1 MADMVQTT
9 SQQEAADNLFR
20 ALDIITSKRLSS
32 LAFDSTQ
39 VCVIE
44 SIENE
49 KNGEYK
55 VTDGASTYIAYGDAG
70 YLKGQKVM
78 VRIPNNDME
87 GQKTITGL
95 YRSKNNE
102 QVVYVSALDNFIDVT
117 NNLMEDNISS
127 SLKANHALERTIVLW
142 ELTDISYKGY
152 DRLGIGGKFKTLLD
166 SKTVQGTYGLRLDV
180 LSKTESGL
188 SENYSYYLDSS
199 DMYGNPYIYSTFFK
213 QEQIYDIAGLHEI
226 IGMRLCF
233 YQNNDFI
240 LNSGKELDRIYT
252 ITEISNGK
260 YFSGE
265 RELIA
270 QNAETYDVGAQVL
283 TRFEDNEIK
292 ILGLFNQQYDIFL
305 EAPYLALGYDIN
317 TFTGDTV
324 LLGTHDSLTYGRNTA
339 PSERTVYMRWV
350 HKNEQDNYSSIDTKE
365 EMPSGNQAIIHWYRY
380 LPQRDVHDVLAG
392 NFWKEFNPGMD
403 LFNYT
408 FEPNY
413 DISEDGIKVIVEF
426 PSRTSINNN
435 LQDNRELDSLID
447 NLKKVMT
454 ADGFSMILINNM
466 TSEIENL
473 KSVEDLE
480 ELNKTAGDLLR
491 TLNKENTI
499 GAFEEIY
506 NFILDLRSSTKYYYS
521 DPLYFTNEVSPAEE
535 ILDMVQG
542 LSIVVDAEN
551 YDGIYNLYD
560 STNEIIN
567 RVEASKTRKMFV
579 NFISETTGEEKLQAA
594 DSITWYFPTAN
605 TMIQAPAEGY
615 EYFSENGDEYITD
628 CGRPGY
634 VAIKRVGTD
643 SLDELPEDVQLID
656 INQNFRIKDYY
667 VQTAT
672 NNTIY
677 CEVVRRKGTVYSAAK
692 QIFFGTS
699 GSNGTDATFILRLYS
714 VDENNK
720 PVNEIPG
727 ITHGGKAI
735 VVPELYDY
743 NNKALEISGVRYSW
757 ESRSGKDADK
767 DAYAI
772 VGQGLEGKY
781 LLTSN
786 GDISMYLY
794 QHYVLKATID
804 WKVEKEYN
812 EDGSI
817 KSDERNIELSAYLP
831 IAVKKDDTYTSFE
844 GTTRIVY
851 DSQGGN
857 PVYYKNPYNL
867 YNNSYT
873 TDNSVEWLGLSND
886 FIDDILSVKYY
897 PTIGSD
903 NSLTPRNMFYQDLEP
918 YSVIGLKGTDLSLEN
933 LTTLWNNYAVAKRQ
947 ADNAQGIAE
956 AKTAFQTEVKNLVN
970 DYGVWI
976 QPIIILQ
983 NVYGSAMLNG
993 WNGNLTIDEKNG
1005 TILSTAVGAGK
1016 KNSDNTFSG
1025 VLMGDVTTEE
1035 LDRHSGIGLYGFDHG
1050 EQSYGFNING
1060 TAFIGKAGKGRINF
1074 DGANGTITS
1083 GNYKKP
1089 TNDEQGSGMKIDL
1102 DDSYMD
1108 IFGEAGQIL
1117 LNTKDSSKP
1126 LFTIISG
1133 DSNALML
1140 VSRETYYLQTNNY
1153 STETKEG
1160 TKFDLWN
1167 STLSLYGQAGQVLFN
1182 TKTSNSN
1189 NPLLR
1194 INGFVGSGEEKTAK
1208 TLMEVG
1214 TNYYLQ
1220 TLDYDPEAEEPKG
1233 THIDLKNSKLNFY
1246 GQGGSVLI
1254 DTSRSN
1260 DSNLFTIVGKEQ
1272 ETLMEIGN
1280 KNYYIQTSNYS
1291 EEEGKEAGV
1300 KFDLQNS
1307 LMNIYGNA
1315 GAIKIN
1321 TEEDEDE
1328 NGNPLPLFAILD
1340 DDSNVLMNIGED
1352 EYFIQTSNYSEEE
1365 GNEAGVKFDLSNS
1378 TLNFFGSGGSLK
1390 INTNATS
1397 GNALFQIDSESDN
1410 TLINIGNDQYFIR
1423 SNNYLESENVQVRG
1437 LNFDINAGRL
1447 YMVKTN
1453 SPTGNNAG
1461 DKIGTVLISS
1471 ASGDPYFKITSMYDE
1486 VEQTLM
1492 HISSSSMYLRSNNYT
1507 EQNGSI
1513 RVGTIFNLNAGK
1525 LFSAKPV
1532 YKEDG
1537 SFETEADGTTI
1548 KRAGTVTISTVNGD
1562 PYFRVTTTA
1571 GGTEKSLIYI
1581 SDSSMFLQTANYQ
1594 APSGEQLGQ
1603 GTRINLN
1610 PSGSSSIISYD
1621 FMINAS
1627 NSEGG
1632 YIKINSSDSEEY
1644 PLQIGEGFKVDWN
1657 GNLIAQGAITATA
1670 GTLGGWY
1677 IDEKGIYDYD
1687 PKTAGTRTGMA
1698 LLSDGDSSDKKLRIA
1713 VGTFNITET
1722 EGTTEGEEGEEE
1734 DYIIQS
1740 STDKG
1745 FFIYK
1750 DGTLKSTGAT
1760 LISSTI
1766 SSAKI
1771 NDATISRGSISRAT
1785 ISSATIKGNCTVNG
1799 TLNGGTISGGTISG
1813 GTINVEGLI
1822 TCGGLQVG
1830 TQEYKPRT
1838 VGARFVLSANTT
1850 SKHACTTETSTV
1862 TVSDTTYTSTRT
1874 GGASPGGT
1882 CSITIDGKTYTGSI
1896 SVNSHTHSYDKAD
1909 KTHTASISDSGSF
1922 HLYPNTILASNPII
1936 AAYNISAED

>member
-1 MADMVQTT
+1 MADITKST
-9 SQQEAADNLFR
+9 SQQEAADNLFK

-44 SIENE
+44 SVENE

-55 VTDGASTYIAYGDAG
+55 VTDGASSYIAYGDTG

-95 YRSKNNE
+95 YRSKSNE
-102 QVVYVSALDNFIDVT
+102 QVVYVSALNNFIDVT
-117 NNLMEDNISS
+117 NNLMEDSLTS
-127 SLKANHALERTIVLW
+127 SLKANHAQERSIVLW
-142 ELTDISYKGY
+142 ELTNISYKGY

-166 SKTVQGTYGLRLDV
+166 SKTIQGTYGLRLDV

-188 SENYSYYLDSS
+188 SENYSYYLDSA

-213 QEQIYDIAGLHEI
+213 QEQLYDIAGLHEI
-226 IGMRLCF
+226 IGLRLSF

-240 LNSGKELDRIYT
+240 LNSGKELDRVYT
-252 ITEISNGK
+252 ITNISNGE

-265 RELIA
+265 KKLIP
-270 QNAETYDVGAQVL
+270 EEGKTFDVGAQVL
-283 TRFEDNEIK
+283 TRIENNEIK
-292 ILGLFNQQYDIFL
+292 ILGIFNQQYDIFL
-305 EAPYLALGYDIN
+305 EAPYIALGYDIN
-317 TFTGDTV
+317 TFTKDTV
-324 LLGTHDSLTYGRNTA
+324 LLGTHDSLTYGKNTT

-350 HKNEQDNYSSIDTKE
+350 HKNEQDNYTSIDTKE
-365 EMPSGNQAIIHWYRY
+365 EMPEGNQAIIHWYRY
-380 LPQRDVHDVLAG
+380 LPQKDVHDILAG
-392 NFWKEFNPGMD
+392 NFWKEFNPGVD

-426 PSRTSINNN
+426 PSRVSINNN
-435 LQDNRELDSLID
+435 LQDNLELDNLID

-454 ADGFSMILINNM
+454 ADGFSPILINNI

-473 KSVEDLE
+473 KKVEDLE
-480 ELNKTAGDLLR
+480 ELNRTAGDLLKE
-491 TLNKENTI
+491 LKEENTI
-499 GAFEEIY
+499 KAFEDIY

-521 DPLYFTNEVSPAEE
+521 DPLYFTNEVSPTEE

-542 LSIVVDAEN
+542 LSIIVDADN
-551 YDGIYNLYD
+551 YDGIYNLYG

-567 RVEASKTRKMFV
+567 RVEASKTRKMSV
-579 NFISETTGEEKLQAA
+579 NFISSTTGEEKLQAA
-594 DSITWYFPTAN
+594 ESITWYFPVVN

-615 EYFSENGDEYITD
+615 EFFSENGDEYITD

-634 VAIKRVGTD
+634 VAIKRIGTD

-677 CEVVRRKGTVYSAAK
+677 CDVVRRKGTVYSAVK

-699 GSNGTDATFILRLYS
+699 GSNGTEATFVLKLYS

-720 PVNEIPG
+720 PVNEISG
-727 ITHGGKAI
+727 LVYGKKAI
-735 VVPELYDY
+735 VVPELYDH
-743 NNKALEISGVRYSW
+743 NNKALETSGVKYSW
-757 ESRSGKDADK
+757 ESRAQQDPDK
-767 DAYAI
+767 KVYAI

-786 GDISMYLY
+786 KDISMYLH
-794 QHYVLKATID
+794 QHYILKASIT
-804 WKVEKEYN
+804 WKTEKVYN

-817 KSDERNIELSAYLP
+817 VDDERNIELTSYLP
-831 IAVKKDDTYTSFE
+831 IAVKKDESYVSFE

-857 PVYYKNPYNL
+857 PVYYKNPYGL
-867 YNNSYT
+867 YNNLYT
-873 TDNSVEWLGLSND
+873 VDNSVKWLGISED

-903 NSLTPRNMFYQDLEP
+903 NSLVPRNMFYQDLKP
-918 YSVIGLKGTDLSLEN
+918 YSVVGLKGNNLSLEN
-933 LTTLWNNYAVAKRQ
+933 LFKAWNTYAE
-947 ADNAQGIAE
+947 AE
-956 AKTAFQTEVKNLVN
+956 KNDKATAKTAFQTEVKNLIN
-970 DYGVWI
+970 NYSVWI

-1025 VLMGDVTTEE
+1025 VLMGDVTTENV
-1035 LDRHSGIGLYGFDHG
+1035 DRHSGIGLYGFDHG

-1060 TAFIGKAGKGRINF
+1060 TAFIGKAGCGRINF
-1074 DGANGTITS
+1074 DGTNGTIIS
-1083 GNYKKP
+1083 GNYAQPSENK
-1089 TNDEQGSGMKIDL
+1089 NEQGAGMKIDL

-1108 IFGEAGQIL
+1108 VFGPAGQIL
-1117 LNTKDSSKP
+1117 LNTSKDSSA
-1126 LFTIISG
+1126 LFTIISN
-1133 DSNALML
+1133 DFKTLML
-1140 VSRETYYLQTNNY
+1140 VDKDEYYLQTNNY
-1153 STETKEG
+1153 SAEAEAEEG

-1167 STLSLYGQAGQVLFN
+1167 STLSLYGKAGQILFD
-1182 TKTSNSN
+1182 TKTNN
-1189 NPLLR
+1189 DKNPLLR
-1194 INGFVGSGEEKTAK
+1194 INGFLGEEKTVK

-1220 TLDYDPEAEEPKG
+1220 TLDYDPEAENPKG

-1260 DSNLFTIVGKEQ
+1260 DSNLFTITGKEQ

-1307 LMNIYGNA
+1307 LMNIYGKA

-1321 TEEDEDE
+1321 TNDGKDEED
-1328 NGNPLPLFAILD
+1328 NPISLFAISD
-1340 DDSNVLMNIGED
+1340 ANSNVLMNIGKD
-1352 EYFIQTSNYSEEE
+1352 EYYIQTSNYSEEE
-1365 GNEAGVKFDLSNS
+1365 NKKAGVKFDLSNS

-1390 INTNATS
+1390 INTNATPE
-1397 GNALFQIDSESDN
+1397 NALFQINSKTNN
-1410 TLINIGNDQYFIR
+1410 TLINVGNNEYYIR
-1423 SNNYLESENVQVRG
+1423 SNNYLEAENAQIRG

-1447 YMVKTN
+1447 YMVKTD

-1461 DKIGTVLISS
+1461 DRIGTVLISS
-1471 ASGDPYFKITSMYDE
+1471 ASGDPYFKITSMYND

-1492 HISSSSMYLRSNNYT
+1492 HISSTSMYLRSNNYT
-1507 EQNGSI
+1507 EQTVDGASSV
-1513 RVGTIFNLNAGK
+1513 RAGTIFNLNAGK
-1525 LFSAKPV
+1525 LFSAKPI
-1532 YKEDG
+1532 YKSNG
-1537 SFETEADGTTI
+1537 AFETEEDGTI

-1571 GGTEKSLIYI
+1571 SGTEKSLIYI

-1594 APSGEQLGQ
+1594 APSGTQLGQ

-1610 PSGSSSIISYD
+1610 PSGASSIISYD

-1632 YIKINSSDSEEY
+1632 FIKINSSDSEEF
-1644 PLQIGEGFKVDWN
+1644 PLQIGKGFKVDWD
-1657 GNLIAQGAITATA
+1657 GNLIAQGSITATA
-1670 GTLGGWY
+1670 GTLGGWH
-1677 IDEKGIYDYD
+1677 IDENGIYDYD
-1687 PKTAGTRTGMA
+1687 PKVTGTRTGMA
-1698 LLSDGDSSDKKLRIA
+1698 LLSDGDSSDKNLRIA

-1722 EGTTEGEEGEEE
+1722 EGTIEGVEGEEDI

-1799 TLNGGTISGGTISG
+1799 TLHGGTISGGTISG
-1813 GTINVEGLI
+1813 GTINVDGLI

-1830 TQEYKPRT
+1830 TQEFRPRK

-1882 CSITIDGKTYTGSI
+1882 CSITINGQTYTGSI

-1909 KTHTASISDSGSF
+1909 KGHTASIKDEGSF
-1922 HLYPNTILASNPII
+1922 HLFPNTILASNPII
-1936 AAYNISAED
+1936 AAYNIDE

>member
-44 SIENE
+44 SVENE

-55 VTDGASTYIAYGDAG
+55 VTDGASSYIAYGDTG
-70 YLKGQKVM
+70 YLQGQKVM

-117 NNLMEDNISS
+117 NNLMEDNIAS
-127 SLKANHALERTIVLW
+127 SLKANHAFERSIVLW

-213 QEQIYDIAGLHEI
+213 QEQIYDIAGLYEI

-240 LNSGKELDRIYT
+240 LNSGKELDRVYT

-260 YFSGE
+260 YISGE
-265 RELIA
+265 KELIA
-270 QNAETYDVGAQVL
+270 QNAETYDIGAQVL
-283 TRFEDNEIK
+283 TRVEDNEIK

-324 LLGTHDSLTYGRNTA
+324 LLGTHDSLTYGRNTT

-392 NFWKEFNPGMD
+392 NFWKEFNPGLD

-454 ADGFSMILINNM
+454 ADGFSLILINNM

-499 GAFEEIY
+499 GAFEEVY

-542 LSIVVDAEN
+542 LSIVIDAEN

-567 RVEASKTRKMFV
+567 RVEASKTRKMSV

-594 DSITWYFPTAN
+594 DSITWYFPIVN

-615 EYFSENGDEYITD
+615 EFFSDNGDEYITD
-628 CGRPGY
+628 CGRSGY
-634 VAIKRVGTD
+634 VAIKRTGTD

-677 CEVVRRKGTVYSAAK
+677 CDVVRRKGTVYSAAK

-714 VDENNK
+714 VDEDNK

-727 ITHGGKAI
+727 ITYGEKAI

-743 NNKALEISGVRYSW
+743 NNKALEVSGVSYSW
-757 ESRSGKDADK
+757 ESRSNKDVDK

-786 GDISMYLY
+786 GDIPMYLH

-817 KSDERNIELSAYLP
+817 KSDERTIELSSYLP
-831 IAVKKDDTYTSFE
+831 IAVKKDDTYASFE

-857 PVYYKNPYNL
+857 PVYYKNSYNL
-867 YNNSYT
+867 YNSSYT
-873 TDNSVEWLGLSND
+873 TDSSVKWLGISND

-933 LTTLWNNYAVAKRQ
+933 LTELWNNYATARSQ

-1060 TAFIGKAGKGRINF
+1060 TAFIGKSGCGRINF

-1089 TNDEQGSGMKIDL
+1089 TDNEQGSGIKIDL

-1108 IFGEAGQIL
+1108 IFGQAGQIL
-1117 LNTKDSSKP
+1117 LNTKDNSKP
-1126 LFTIISG
+1126 LFTIISE
-1133 DSNALML
+1133 DSKTLML
-1140 VSRETYYLQTNNY
+1140 VSKEDYYLQTNNY
-1153 STETKEG
+1153 GIEAETEIKKG
-1160 TKFDLWN
+1160 TRFDLWN
-1167 STLSLYGQAGQVLFN
+1167 STLSLYGEAGQILFN
-1182 TKTSNSN
+1182 TND

-1194 INGFVGSGEEKTAK
+1194 INGFSESGEEK

-1214 TNYYLQ
+1214 ENYYLQ
-1220 TLDYDPEAEEPKG
+1220 TLDYDSEAEEPKG
-1233 THIDLKNSKLNFY
+1233 AHIDLKNSKLNFY

-1260 DSNLFTIVGKEQ
+1260 DSNLFTIIGKEQ
-1272 ETLMEIGN
+1272 EKLMEIGN
-1280 KNYYIQTSNYS
+1280 SNYYIQTSNYS
-1291 EEEGKEAGV
+1291 EEENKEAGV

-1307 LMNIYGNA
+1307 LMNIYGSA

-1328 NGNPLPLFAILD
+1328 NGNSLPLFAIFD
-1340 DDSNVLMNIGED
+1340 NVSNVLMNVGKN

-1365 GNEAGVKFDLSNS
+1365 GEEAGVKFDLSNS

-1390 INTNATS
+1390 INTDATS
-1397 GNALFQIDSESDN
+1397 GNALFQIKSKTDN

-1423 SNNYLESENVQVRG
+1423 SNNYLEAESAQVRG

-1447 YMVKTN
+1447 YMVKTY

-1461 DKIGTVLISS
+1461 NKIGTVLISS

-1492 HISSSSMYLRSNNYT
+1492 HISSTSMYLRSNNYT

-1594 APSGEQLGQ
+1594 APSEEQVGQ

-1632 YIKINSSDSEEY
+1632 YIKINSSDSEDY

-1670 GTLGGWY
+1670 GTIGGWY
-1677 IDEKGIYDYD
+1677 ITENGLYSYD
-1687 PKTAGTRTGMA
+1687 PEETNAKGVVLYGGPSTGN
-1698 LLSDGDSSDKKLRIA
+1698 DTNRIV
-1713 VGTFNITET
+1713 VGTI
-1722 EGTTEGEEGEEE
+1722 TTEESGDEE
-1734 DYIIQS
+1734 DTEPIA
-1740 STDKG
+1740 KG
-1745 FFIYK
+1745 NGFVVQENGVMKCYKSKIY
-1750 DGTLKSTGAT
+1750 G
-1760 LISSTI
+1760 
-1766 SSAKI
+1766 
-1771 NDATISRGSISRAT
+1771 ATISRGTITSAT
-1785 ISSATIKGNCTVNG
+1785 ITSATIKGNCTVSG